1 MYRTVAQLDSLSN
14 LLATWYPSYFT
25 RLQLP
30 EPSVQGR
37 PVFALRMRA
46 GGGDE
51 RRGVLVVG
59 GTHAR
64 ELMNP
69 DAIIEL
75 AVDLLVSHADGT
87 DIVYGDKRWAAS
99 DIRLILESLDL
110 WLVPCLNPDGRI
122 HAMTVDAM
130 WRKNRRDN
138 PGTPCDGVDLNR
150 NFDLLWGVTQGQTS
164 CSPCSDVYAGPSA
177 FSEPETRNVKHLLDT
192 HRVDCFADVHSYSE
206 LILWPWGH
214 APSQSVDPS
223 KRFTTL
229 ASGTCTGIPVPGY
242 QEYIP
247 ARDLQRFQTVGSRI
261 REAIAAVRGRLYT
274 SEPSV
279 TLYPTTG
286 TQSDYAYS
294 RHIADARLRKT
305 YGYTFETGPW
315 MGSAQASFQPADP
328 SLVKRDAKSGLIA
341 LMQQC
346 ICAIELIGAEVFRSD
361 TSITSLRRVRDEL
374 LATTDAGREWIA
386 LFERTQ
392 TPLLG
397 ALMGDESL
405 RKNAGELVK
414 RAAALLKKPRSQL
427 TDDDVESG
435 IQMVRALTKHA
446 QTPQTRRDLK
456 SVQVQLDA
464 LRGTS
469 MQGAVERLM
478 SEKPRSRKAPST

>member
-1 MYRTVAQLDSLSN
+1 MSS
-14 LLATWYPSYFT
+14 T
-25 RLQLP
+25 R
-30 EPSVQGR
+30 R
-37 PVFALRMRA
+37 P
-46 GGGDE
+46 
-51 RRGVLVVG
+51 
-59 GTHAR
+59 
-64 ELMNP
+64 
-69 DAIIEL
+69 
-75 AVDLLVSHADGT
+75 
-87 DIVYGDKRWAAS
+87 
-99 DIRLILESLDL
+99 
-110 WLVPCLNPDGRI
+110 
-122 HAMTVDAM
+122 
-130 WRKNRRDN
+130 
-138 PGTPCDGVDLNR
+138 
-150 NFDLLWGVTQGQTS
+150 
-164 CSPCSDVYAGPSA
+164 
-177 FSEPETRNVKHLLDT
+177 
-192 HRVDCFADVHSYSE
+192 
-206 LILWPWGH
+206 
-214 APSQSVDPS
+214 
-223 KRFTTL
+223 
-229 ASGTCTGIPVPGY
+229 
-242 QEYIP
+242 
-247 ARDLQRFQTVGSRI
+247 
-261 REAIAAVRGRLYT
+261 
-274 SEPSV
+274 
-279 TLYPTTG
+279 G

-305 YGYTFETGPW
+305 YGFTFETGPW